1 MKNTILF
8 DFFGVISGEIAPVWL
23 AKHFPEDEAASLKS
37 KIAGKADSGD
47 VTIEEMF
54 AEVSAVSNIPV
65 DIVRKEWFEL
75 AIINEELVEFIKTL
89 KGKYNLYLLSNA
101 ISDFIRPILKENNLE
116 ELFDKIYISSEIR
129 LVKPSKEFFD
139 YCLKDAK
146 INPKDAIF
154 IDDNISNVTAAN
166 NVGIDAI
173 VFESNAKFFEDFS
186 KYFE

>member
-75 AIINEELVEFIKTL
+75 AIINQELVEFIKTL

-139 YCLKDAK
+139 YCLKDSN

-154 IDDNISNVTAAN
+154 IDDNISNVNSAIAA
-166 NVGIDAI
+166 GIDSMLYKNNQ
-173 VFESNAKFFEDFS
+173 EFFEDFA
-186 KYFE
+186 KYLK